1 MFKRTCYVSEKAVNE
16 LSIFKYVNLHL
27 LTKGPPLHLGVDL
40 GIEQWKLFESLFSEA
55 IINNP
60 RFRSHDCYII
70 AIIVVFL

>member
-40 GIEQWKLFESLFSEA
+40 GIEQWKLFG
-55 IINNP
+55 
-60 RFRSHDCYII
+60 
-70 AIIVVFL
+70 